1 MKQALAVAAL
11 AGALAIGGL
20 AGCASEGGARMAA
33 DGKTRVVIQVS
44 DNDPGKW
51 NLALNNAQN
60 LQQALGK
67 DKVQVEIVAYGP
79 GLNMLKANSKVAGR
93 VNGALDQSVDIVAC
107 GNTMQKMKITKND
120 LIGGTRVVEG
130 GVIEISER
138 QQQGWTYI
146 RP

>member
-1 MKQALAVAAL
+1 
-11 AGALAIGGL
+11 
-20 AGCASEGGARMAA
+20 
-33 DGKTRVVIQVS
+33 
-44 DNDPGKW
+44 
-51 NLALNNAQN
+51 
-60 LQQALGK
+60 
-67 DKVQVEIVAYGP
+67 VAYGP

-107 GNTMQKMKITKND
+107 GNTMKKMKVAKSD

>member
-1 MKQALAVAAL
+1 MKQGLAVAAL

-20 AGCASEGGARMAA
+20 AGCASEGARMAA
-33 DGKTRVVIQVS
+33 EGKHRVVIQVS
-44 DNDPGKW
+44 ESDPQNW

-67 DKVQVEIVAYGP
+67 DNVKVEIVAYGP

-93 VNGALDQSVDIVAC
+93 VNGALDQNVDIVAC
-107 GNTMQKMKITKND
+107 GNTMKKMKVTKDD
-120 LIGGTRVVEG
+120 LIGGTRIVEG

-146 RP
+146 KP

>member
-44 DNDPGKW
+44 DNDPAKW

-107 GNTMQKMKITKND
+107 GNTMKKMKVAKSD

>member
-1 MKQALAVAAL
+1 MKQVLAVAAL

-20 AGCASEGGARMAA
+20 AGCATEGARMAQE
-33 DGKTRVVIQVS
+33 GKHRVVIQVS
-44 DNDPGKW
+44 ENDPANW

-67 DKVQVEIVAYGP
+67 ENVQVEIVAYGP

-93 VNGALDQSVDIVAC
+93 VNGAIDQNVDIVAC
-107 GNTMQKMKITKND
+107 GNTMKKMKVTKDD

-146 RP
+146 KP

>member
-1 MKQALAVAAL
+1 MKQALVTTAL
-11 AGALAIGGL
+11 IGALAIGGL
-20 AGCASEGGARMAA
+20 AGCASEGARMAA
-33 DGKTRVVIQVS
+33 EGKHRVVIQVS
-44 DNDPGKW
+44 ENDPANW

-67 DKVQVEIVAYGP
+67 DNVKVEIVAYGP

-93 VNGALDQSVDIVAC
+93 VNGALDQNVDVVAC
-107 GNTMQKMKITKND
+107 GNTMKKMKVTKDD
-120 LIGGTRVVEG
+120 LIGGTRIVEG

-146 RP
+146 KP

>member
-33 DGKTRVVIQVS
+33 DGKTRVVIQMS
-44 DNDPGKW
+44 DNDPQKW

-67 DKVQVEIVAYGP
+67 DKVQIEIVAYGP

-93 VNGALDQSVDIVAC
+93 VNGALDQNVDIVAC
-107 GNTMQKMKITKND
+107 GNTMEKMKVTKDD
-120 LIGGTRVVEG
+120 LIGGTRVVPG

-146 RP
+146 KP

>member
-11 AGALAIGGL
+11 AGALAVGGL
-20 AGCASEGGARMAA
+20 AGCASEGARMAA
-33 DGKTRVVIQVS
+33 EGKHRVVIQVS
-44 DNDPGKW
+44 ENDPANW

-67 DKVQVEIVAYGP
+67 DNVKVEIVAYGP
-79 GLNMLKANSKVAGR
+79 GLNMLRANSKVAGR
-93 VNGALDQSVDIVAC
+93 VNGALDQNVDIVAC
-107 GNTMQKMKITKND
+107 GNTMKKMKVTKDD
-120 LIGGTRVVEG
+120 LIGGTRIVEG

-146 RP
+146 KP

>member
-11 AGALAIGGL
+11 AGALAVGGL
-20 AGCASEGGARMAA
+20 AGCASESARMAA
-33 DGKTRVVIQVS
+33 EGKHRVVIQMS
-44 DNDPGKW
+44 DNDPQKW

-67 DKVQVEIVAYGP
+67 ENVQVEIVAYGP

-93 VNGALDQSVDIVAC
+93 INGALDQNVDIVAC
-107 GNTMQKMKITKND
+107 GNTMKKMKVTKDD
-120 LIGGTRVVEG
+120 LIGGTRIVEG

-138 QQQGWTYI
+138 QSQGWTYI
-146 RP
+146 KP

>member
-44 DNDPGKW
+44 DNDPAKW

>member
-44 DNDPGKW
+44 DNDPAKW

-67 DKVQVEIVAYGP
+67 ENVQVEIVAYGP

-107 GNTMQKMKITKND
+107 GNTMKKMKVGKND
-120 LIGGTRVVEG
+120 LIAGSRVVEG

>member
-1 MKQALAVAAL
+1 MKQALAAAAL
-11 AGALAIGGL
+11 AGVLAMGGL
-20 AGCASEGGARMAA
+20 AGCASEGARMAA
-33 DGKTRVVIQVS
+33 EGKHAVVIQVS
-44 DNDPGKW
+44 DNDPAKW

-67 DKVQVEIVAYGP
+67 ENVKVEIVAYGP

-93 VNGALDQSVDIVAC
+93 VNAALDQSVDVVAC
-107 GNTMQKMKITKND
+107 GNTMKKMKVTKDD

-130 GVIEISER
+130 GVIEISDR
-138 QQQGWTYI
+138 QQQGWSYI

>member
-1 MKQALAVAAL
+1 MKQALAAAAL
-11 AGALAIGGL
+11 AGVLAMGGL
-20 AGCASEGGARMAA
+20 AGCASEHARMSA

-44 DNDPGKW
+44 DNDPAKW

-67 DKVQVEIVAYGP
+67 DNVQVEIVAYGP

-107 GNTMQKMKITKND
+107 GNTMTKMKVTKDD
-120 LIGGTRVVEG
+120 LVGGTRVVEG